1 MPSMQ
6 IIIDINTDEYLAS
19 VSQCYKDD
27 ELDLKDHIF
36 LSILSDVV
44 FSQVKSN
51 TDLADKITR
60 GLLKKF
66 GEIIKAEEAEES
78 TEAAQYQAA
87 FEEAEKNHP

>member
-60 GLLKKF
+60 GLLKKIWRNNQSRRSRRIN
-66 GEIIKAEEAEES
+66 GSRTVSSRI
-78 TEAAQYQAA
+78 
-87 FEEAEKNHP
+87 